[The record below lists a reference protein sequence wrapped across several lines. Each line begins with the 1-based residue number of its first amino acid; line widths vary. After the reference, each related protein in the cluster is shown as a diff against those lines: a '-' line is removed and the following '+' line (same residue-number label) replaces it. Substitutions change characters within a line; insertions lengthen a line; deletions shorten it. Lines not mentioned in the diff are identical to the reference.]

1 MPGLKIGPSTTT
13 ITASPLDAARAAQAR
28 RRLWQHPDLT
38 SHSLL
43 VLTFEQVYLTSEAG
57 IPKPEVVTA
66 VEAGADLE
74 QVLGSL
80 AVVIDLVSVRR
91 LRLDLQTNS
100 LVIEYL
106 GNGVSTSQQR
116 VTFAT
121 PEAADACFTKIWRRL
136 GSGFGLASYR
146 RDNWALARGPLGLL
160 AGALLVTAALAIV
173 LSVFEDMAS
182 ARAASRVN
190 TPGLGELGSRMNLP
204 QSPLEVLIGWLDW
217 RVVCGLGGV
226 VAAVSQ
232 VWLYRRLT
240 TPPASLEL
248 IRN

>member
-1 MPGLKIGPSTTT
+1 MPGLTISPSNTDVLP
-13 ITASPLDAARAAQAR
+13 SPLETAHPAHSR
-28 RRLWQHPDLT
+28 RRVWQHPDLT

-43 VLTFEQVYLTSEAG
+43 VLTFEQIHLTAEAG
-57 IPKPEVVTA
+57 NPKPEVVA
-66 VEAGADLE
+66 AIEAGADLE
-74 QVLGSL
+74 QILGSL

-100 LVIEYL
+100 LIIEYVSSGL
-106 GNGVSTSQQR
+106 GTSRQR

-121 PEAADACFTKIWRRL
+121 PEAADACFTKVWRRL
-136 GSGFGLASYR
+136 GDGFGLAPFR
-146 RDNWALARGPLGLL
+146 RDNWALARGPLMLL
-160 AGALLVTAALAIV
+160 LGTLLVTAALAIV

-182 ARAASRVN
+182 ARAASQVGA
-190 TPGLGELGSRMNLP
+190 PGIGELGSRMNLP
-204 QSPLEVLIGWLDW
+204 RSPLEVLLGWLDW

-226 VAAVSQ
+226 VAAISQ

>member
-1 MPGLKIGPSTTT
+1 MPGMKISPSTTT
-13 ITASPLDAARAAQAR
+13 ITESPLDAARAARAR
-28 RRLWQHPDLT
+28 RRVWQHPDLT
-38 SHSLL
+38 SHSFL
-43 VLTFEQVYLTSEAG
+43 VLTFEQLYLTPEAG
-57 IPKPEVVTA
+57 SPKPEVVAA

-74 QVLGSL
+74 QLLGSL
-80 AVVIDLVSVRR
+80 AVVIDLVAVRR
-91 LRLDLQTNS
+91 LRLDLLTNS
-100 LVIEYL
+100 LVIEYV
-106 GNGVSTSQQR
+106 GNGLSTSRQR

-136 GSGFGLASYR
+136 GDGFGLSSYR
-146 RDNWALARGPLGLL
+146 RDSWSLARGPLGLL
-160 AGALLVTAALAIV
+160 LGALLVTAALAIV

-182 ARAASRVN
+182 ARAASRVSA
-190 TPGLGELGSRMNLP
+190 PGLGELGSKMNLP
-204 QSPLEVLIGWLDW
+204 QSPLEVLLSWLDW
-217 RVVCGLGGV
+217 RTVCAVGGM